1 MYKKQL
7 LLFSVMILCCAGCAL
22 EKNDDAIKSPAPT
35 QQAEQDSPTPT
46 GTVQAVQDYF
56 AAYNGEKLQRMV
68 SKRGDNY
75 SPATCD
81 DIIFYYAE
89 DGETIEEVLAAMKT
103 AMLEPLTVPSE
114 ERPYTVT
121 SYDVTEQKEIIELEQ
136 NMWCLPFLEG
146 SYKFDGVDLLSME
159 ERLKFEEL
167 QENGLLPFE
176 RQGSS
181 GMFQFILLKENN
193 VYRLQRLEKM
203 CEITPELQK
212 YMESD

>member
-121 SYDVTEQKEIIELEQ
+121 AYDVSEQNEIIELEQ
-136 NMWCLPFLEG
+136 NMWCLPFLEEAISLMG
-146 SYKFDGVDLLSME
+146 
-159 ERLKFEEL
+159 
-167 QENGLLPFE
+167 
-176 RQGSS
+176 
-181 GMFQFILLKENN
+181 
-193 VYRLQRLEKM
+193 
-203 CEITPELQK
+203 
-212 YMESD
+212 